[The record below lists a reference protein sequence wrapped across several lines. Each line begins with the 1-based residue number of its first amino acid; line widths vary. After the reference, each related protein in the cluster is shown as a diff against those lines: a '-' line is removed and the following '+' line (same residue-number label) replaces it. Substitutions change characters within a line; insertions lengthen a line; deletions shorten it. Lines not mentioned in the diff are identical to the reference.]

1 MYKRITDMESG
12 LEKELKRKTAGDLGN
27 EGTGKERG
35 LSQEASQ
42 RKENCWR
49 GVGGMETRKEVSQEP
64 AEEGMRLGRCS

>member
-49 GVGGMETRKEVSQEP
+49 G
-64 AEEGMRLGRCS
+64 GRDGDKKGSVPGAC